1 MRILV
6 AQKQFDVLAQ
16 LVENWVLQDFRGTAK
31 FYTYMLPFLRPK
43 VTDKQ
48 FSALQSK
55 AIREFPD
62 DPAILQIVSQTA
74 PLCYQDYMT
83 HFRNILPQDIIT
95 ELEQLREIPRYEK
108 DVDFLTFL
116 AVTYQK
122 AENYLSAIT
131 ILRDCLTI

>member
-1 MRILV
+1 
-6 AQKQFDVLAQ
+6 
-16 LVENWVLQDFRGTAK
+16 
-31 FYTYMLPFLRPK
+31 
-43 VTDKQ
+43 
-48 FSALQSK
+48 
-55 AIREFPD
+55 
-62 DPAILQIVSQTA
+62 
-74 PLCYQDYMT
+74 MT